1 MQQAPLLLDFL
12 SRQSA
17 ANFEQVQRYLKAMDI
32 DFLINPRMVRGLD
45 YYTGT
50 TFEFIHPGLGAQ
62 SGIGGGGRY
71 DGLMEIL
78 GGQALS
84 GIGFGLGVDRALLAA
99 IEEDTLPIS
108 SFTSDLFLIPLGD
121 DEKVL
126 ALQLAQELRAA
137 GIRVEISFGDKAL
150 KSAMKSADKSG
161 ARFAVILGEAE
172 LSSQEV
178 ELKQMSDGTVT
189 SVKIGQLLNELRKVL
204 AL

>member
-1 MQQAPLLLDFL
+1 
-12 SRQSA
+12 
-17 ANFEQVQRYLKAMDI
+17 MDI

>member
-1 MQQAPLLLDFL
+1 M
-12 SRQSA
+12 
-17 ANFEQVQRYLKAMDI
+17 
-32 DFLINPRMVRGLD
+32 
-45 YYTGT
+45 
-50 TFEFIHPGLGAQ
+50 
-62 SGIGGGGRY
+62 
-71 DGLMEIL
+71 
-78 GGQALS
+78 
-84 GIGFGLGVDRALLAA
+84 
-99 IEEDTLPIS
+99 
-108 SFTSDLFLIPLGD
+108 
-121 DEKVL
+121 L